1 MSDATRGH
9 EPQDEGAGTTPAP
22 VRSGQDQKPMQ
33 ERLDLSEDGNPT
45 VTSPTDFEVLLVTG
59 MSGAGRTHAADALED
74 MGWYVVDNL
83 PPNMLIPLVDMMTS
97 SDSAIRKLCAVIDV
111 RSQSYFRGLSRVLAH
126 LEELGVKTR
135 ILFLDCSDPVLVRR
149 YEMVRRPHPLQRGR
163 TLLDG
168 ITEERQLLRGLKDKA
183 DIVIDTSSMTIH
195 QLSTRL
201 YESLMGKGPKT
212 VSVHIFSF
220 GFKHGLPTDA
230 DFVADVRFLPN
241 PYWVPRLRHLTGHD
255 APVRNYVLASKGAKE
270 FLDSYSQA
278 LLIAIDGYSREDKH
292 FVTIAVGCTGG
303 QHRSVVM
310 ASALAERLRSHGLT
324 VTVSDRE
331 SDGRANGQA
340 SGQSDGNSAGMSGN
354 LSKGGS
360 R

>member
-135 ILFLDCSDPVLVRR
+135 ILFLDCSAARARPFPAGRHHRRAPASARVEGQGRYRHRHIEHDDPPAVD
-149 YEMVRRPHPLQRGR
+149 PS
-163 TLLDG
+163 
-168 ITEERQLLRGLKDKA
+168 LRVA
-183 DIVIDTSSMTIH
+183 
-195 QLSTRL
+195 
-201 YESLMGKGPKT
+201 
-212 VSVHIFSF
+212 
-220 GFKHGLPTDA
+220 HGQGAQD
-230 DFVADVRFLPN
+230 
-241 PYWVPRLRHLTGHD
+241 RLR
-255 APVRNYVLASKGAKE
+255 PY
-270 FLDSYSQA
+270 F
-278 LLIAIDGYSREDKH
+278 
-292 FVTIAVGCTGG
+292 
-303 QHRSVVM
+303 
-310 ASALAERLRSHGLT
+310 
-324 VTVSDRE
+324 
-331 SDGRANGQA
+331 
-340 SGQSDGNSAGMSGN
+340 
-354 LSKGGS
+354 
-360 R
+360 